1 VNATAKRA
9 LSSGMK
15 NLLLLVAIVV
25 AFLAIVSSL
34 SLIRDRGCDRLEA
47 EMLSYLEPGHDSPG
61 PDYVYVRGVGTD
73 RSQLREYLD
82 AQGALIGADCDEP
95 G

>member
-1 VNATAKRA
+1 MNATAKRA

-15 NLLLLVAIVV
+15 NLLLLAAIVV
-25 AFLAIVSSL
+25 VFLAIVGSL

-47 EMLSYLEPGHDSPG
+47 EMLSYLEAGHDSPG
-61 PDYVYVRGVGTD
+61 PDYTYVRGVGTE
-73 RSQLREYLD
+73 RSQLREYLE
-82 AQGALIGADCDEP
+82 AQGAMMGAGCAEP

>member
-1 VNATAKRA
+1 VNATAKRV

-15 NLLLLVAIVV
+15 NVLLLVALVV
-25 AFLAIVSSL
+25 AFGAIIGGL
-34 SLIRDRGCDRLEA
+34 SLVRDRACDRLKA

-61 PDYVYVRGVGTD
+61 TDYIYVRGVGTD
-73 RSQLREYLD
+73 RSQLREFLD
-82 AQGALIGADCDEP
+82 AQGSWIGSDCSEP